1 RRRGGVDGR
10 LRRFLSRRVGV
21 GGCGGRGGGGG
32 KEAAAAREQEEYRK
46 PLVGRG
52 GRTLRDLFVASP
64 EAARRRG
71 GDDDEGGGIGGF
83 RSGHGGG
90 GGGGGGGRRRFAAVN
105 MEYQITTITQSI
117 NLTPNCKFAL
127 VLLCMHHQFITN
139 SPFLFSSPQ
148 TATRYAATGHDDLV
162 IIIISTA
169 AAAAKPSLLP
179 LYCSLAKNP
188 WPWPPEST
196 EEVVVPRSTP
206 VGIGTGSRHEA
217 DA

>member
-1 RRRGGVDGR
+1 M
-10 LRRFLSRRVGV
+10 
-21 GGCGGRGGGGG
+21 
-32 KEAAAAREQEEYRK
+32 
-46 PLVGRG
+46 
-52 GRTLRDLFVASP
+52 
-64 EAARRRG
+64 
-71 GDDDEGGGIGGF
+71 
-83 RSGHGGG
+83 
-90 GGGGGGGRRRFAAVN
+90 N

-179 LYCSLAKNP
+179 LYCSLAKNVLC
-188 WPWPPEST
+188 SY
-196 EEVVVPRSTP
+196 
-206 VGIGTGSRHEA
+206 IGTTTTTSTHLYHRACSHGHGRRSPRRR
-217 DA
+217 

>member
-1 RRRGGVDGR
+1 MDSSTVPI
-10 LRRFLSRRVGV
+10 L
-21 GGCGGRGGGGG
+21 
-32 KEAAAAREQEEYRK
+32 
-46 PLVGRG
+46 
-52 GRTLRDLFVASP
+52 
-64 EAARRRG
+64 
-71 GDDDEGGGIGGF
+71 
-83 RSGHGGG
+83 
-90 GGGGGGGRRRFAAVN
+90 RFAAVN

-148 TATRYAATGHDDLV
+148 TATRYAATGHDDL
-162 IIIISTA
+162 
-169 AAAAKPSLLP
+169 
-179 LYCSLAKNP
+179 P

>member
-1 RRRGGVDGR
+1 MDSSTVPILFIFLLCFLR
-10 LRRFLSRRVGV
+10 LLLPLFGFFFSLVLIHFL
-21 GGCGGRGGGGG
+21 
-32 KEAAAAREQEEYRK
+32 
-46 PLVGRG
+46 L
-52 GRTLRDLFVASP
+52 
-64 EAARRRG
+64 
-71 GDDDEGGGIGGF
+71 
-83 RSGHGGG
+83 
-90 GGGGGGGRRRFAAVN
+90 RFAAVN

-196 EEVVVPRSTP
+196 EEVVVARSTP

>member
-1 RRRGGVDGR
+1 M
-10 LRRFLSRRVGV
+10 
-21 GGCGGRGGGGG
+21 
-32 KEAAAAREQEEYRK
+32 
-46 PLVGRG
+46 
-52 GRTLRDLFVASP
+52 
-64 EAARRRG
+64 
-71 GDDDEGGGIGGF
+71 
-83 RSGHGGG
+83 
-90 GGGGGGGRRRFAAVN
+90 N

-169 AAAAKPSLLP
+169 ASSSKAIITTTVLLTCQECTVLVHWYYYYYQYTLVPSCLQ
-179 LYCSLAKNP
+179 P

-196 EEVVVPRSTP
+196 EEVVVARSTP